1 MTVHGRHIDTGEFVR
16 LTLAGGRIAAIEP
29 GDGAAAISGPDVWI
43 SPGFIDL
50 QLNGYAGANF
60 SHAAESAG
68 EDPYGPILAAAAR
81 SGTALFCPTIVTG
94 SRERMK
100 ADLRAL
106 ARAIDTDGRLS
117 RVVAGVH
124 VEGPYLSS
132 EDGPRGAHPA
142 EWVRDPDWEEF
153 QRFQEAAGGRIR
165 LLTRAPERQG
175 P

>member
-1 MTVHGRHIDTGEFVR
+1 MELRPSTVYGRHVETGEWVR
-16 LTLAGGRIAAIEP
+16 LTLTDGGIASVEP
-29 GDGAAAISGPDVWI
+29 ADAAAAIGGLDVWS

-106 ARAIDTDGRLS
+106 ARAIDTDGRLA

-132 EDGPRGAHPA
+132 ED
-142 EWVRDPDWEEF
+142 
-153 QRFQEAAGGRIR
+153 
-165 LLTRAPERQG
+165 
-175 P
+175 